1 MKGIFFSLLLFPL
14 ISFSQQSECWV
25 AADEKLVFLLPDMSK
40 INTLPVPLYMPV
52 TGSPNSEIKWSWSPG
67 SGLLDPNTKTPNANI
82 LRPIFDLSKLGNLTG
97 IALKTVYTISGYIPR
112 KNITCTATVNVYIL
126 PKIHPYEAFTPNG
139 DDYNIRWYID
149 NITSYPDAE
158 VFVYDRWGS
167 IVYENYKNYEE
178 KPFWGKFNGKE
189 LPTGPYMYRI
199 KPHPEYPDVVGTL
212 TIIR

>member
-67 SGLLDPNTKTPNANI
+67 SGLLYPPKTKTNADT
-82 LRPIFDLSKLGNLTG
+82 LRAMFDLSKLGNLTG
-97 IALKTVYTISGYIPR
+97 IPLKTVYTISGYLPS

-126 PKIHPYEAFTPNG
+126 PIIHPYEAFTPNG

-199 KPHPEYPDVVGTL
+199 KPHPDYPDVVGTL

>member
-1 MKGIFFSLLLFPL
+1 MKGIFFSLLLIPL

-40 INTLPVPLYMPV
+40 AYTLPSPLYMPV

-97 IALKTVYTISGYIPR
+97 IALKTVYTISGYLPS

-199 KPHPEYPDVVGTL
+199 KPHPDYPDVVGTL

>member
-52 TGSPNSEIKWSWSPG
+52 TGSPNSEINWSWSPG

-82 LRPIFDLSKLGNLTG
+82 LRPILDLKNLGSLTG

>member
-1 MKGIFFSLLLFPL
+1 MKGIFFSLLLIPL

-40 INTLPVPLYMPV
+40 ANTLPVPLYMPV
-52 TGSPNSEIKWSWSPG
+52 TGSPSSEINWSWSPG

-82 LRPIFDLSKLGNLTG
+82 LRPILDLKNLGSLTG
-97 IALKTVYTISGYIPR
+97 IALKTVYTISGYLPS
-112 KNITCTATVNVYIL
+112 KNLTCTATVNVYIL

-199 KPHPEYPDVVGTL
+199 KPHPDYPDVVGTL

>member
-40 INTLPVPLYMPV
+40 AYTLPSPLYMPV

-97 IALKTVYTISGYIPR
+97 IALKTVYTISGSLPNT
-112 KNITCTATVNVYIL
+112 KPCTATVNVYIL

-199 KPHPEYPDVVGTL
+199 KPHPDYPDVVGTL

>member
-82 LRPIFDLSKLGNLTG
+82 LRPILDLKNLGSLTG

>member
-14 ISFSQQSECWV
+14 ISFSQQSECLV
-25 AADEKLVFLLPDMSK
+25 AADEKLVILLPDMSK
-40 INTLPVPLYMPV
+40 AYTPPAPLYMPV
-52 TGSPNSEIKWSWSPG
+52 TGSPNSEIKWSWSP
-67 SGLLDPNTKTPNANI
+67 SSRLIDPITKMPTDTI
-82 LRPIFDLSKLGNLTG
+82 LRPMFDLKNLVNLTG
-97 IALKTVYTISGYIPR
+97 IPLKTIYTISGYLPS
-112 KNITCTATVNVYIL
+112 KNMTCTATVNVYIL
-126 PKIHPYEAFTPNG
+126 PNIHPYEAFTPNG
-139 DDYNIRWYID
+139 DDYNIRWYIE
-149 NITSYPDAE
+149 NIIYYPDAE

>member
-40 INTLPVPLYMPV
+40 AYTLPVPLYMPV
-52 TGSPNSEIKWSWSPG
+52 TGSPSSEINWSWSPG

-82 LRPIFDLSKLGNLTG
+82 LRPILDLKNLGSLTG

-199 KPHPEYPDVVGTL
+199 KPHPDYPDVVGTL